1 MSSSQPS
8 HLIYE
13 KEEKIKI
20 DYTGLNDNLQ
30 DLDDGD
36 DVKKV
41 EKKLEKQINDLASTI
56 HRIQVRT
63 TRMKRY
69 IIRCRH
75 SIPTYLLT
83 KESICCLNTVL
94 PICLPLLCNCRRDS

>member
-13 KEEKIKI
+13 KEEKIKV

-30 DLDDGD
+30 DLEDGD

-41 EKKLEKQINDLASTI
+41 EKKLEKQINDLATTI
-56 HRIQVRT
+56 HRIQVKWR
-63 TRMKRY
+63 
-69 IIRCRH
+69 I
-75 SIPTYLLT
+75 
-83 KESICCLNTVL
+83 
-94 PICLPLLCNCRRDS
+94 

>member
-13 KEEKIKI
+13 KEEKIKV

-30 DLDDGD
+30 DLEDGD

-41 EKKLEKQINDLASTI
+41 EKKVEKA
-56 HRIQVRT
+56 HRQCHQLRW
-63 TRMKRY
+63 
-69 IIRCRH
+69 
-75 SIPTYLLT
+75 
-83 KESICCLNTVL
+83 
-94 PICLPLLCNCRRDS
+94 